1 MCDVCGKRV
10 EKYWV
15 VFKNGTKC
23 CDYMC
28 SVKHPFDIREVVNI
42 EDFSEPRPV
51 LPKKKGEVNF
61 TFKSEEELLQLND
74 DELLNYY
81 EEFDYFRRYQP
92 DKFSNDY
99 DNYKEDQYI
108 KEMENEY
115 YLSTSDEEDGLFVS
129 ENNIY

>member
-15 VFKNGTKC
+15 IFKNGTKC

-51 LPKKKGEVNF
+51 LPKKKKRYN
-61 TFKSEEELLQLND
+61 LHLNQKK
-74 DELLNYY
+74 NY
-81 EEFDYFRRYQP
+81 
-92 DKFSNDY
+92 FS
-99 DNYKEDQYI
+99 
-108 KEMENEY
+108 
-115 YLSTSDEEDGLFVS
+115 
-129 ENNIY
+129 

>member
-1 MCDVCGKRV
+1 MNQGQS
-10 EKYWV
+10 YQ
-15 VFKNGTKC
+15 
-23 CDYMC
+23 
-28 SVKHPFDIREVVNI
+28 
-42 EDFSEPRPV
+42 
-51 LPKKKGEVNF
+51 KKKEVQF

-81 EEFDYFRRYQP
+81 EEFDNFRRYQP
-92 DKFSNDY
+92 EEFSSDY